1 MAWSSKL
8 NDDVNVTL
16 RSLFLTLVPFVIV
29 RSFVTLLRIQ
39 VIFVFV
45 NPDILNIGRIELH
58 KIVNKLARLF
68 LLQLELA
75 VSCLLVLK

>member
-16 RSLFLTLVPFVIV
+16 RSLFLTLVPFIIV
-29 RSFVTLLRIQ
+29 RSFVTLLRVQI
-39 VIFVFV
+39 IFVFV
-45 NPDILNIGRIELH
+45 NPDILNIGKIELH
-58 KIVNKLARLF
+58 KIVDKLARLF